1 MLLGNK
7 NMLALTV
14 LRLAWFKTGL
24 NFMTLYHRVAEV
36 IRLSADVK
44 MAKIFVR
51 RVFFID
57 KSVIFVR
64 NCKFANSN

>member
-24 NFMTLYHRVAEV
+24 NFMTLCPRVAEV
-36 IRLSADVK
+36 VRLSADVK
-44 MAKIFVR
+44 MAKKNRQALI
-51 RVFFID
+51 
-57 KSVIFVR
+57 
-64 NCKFANSN
+64 C